1 MQAAAVFAAALIILT
16 VSAYDSNEGLYRIEG
31 TIRNN
36 IILLRVDWPNLTPVA
51 GLHSSAGTQYGEYP
65 MTGDEK
71 ASEAYGDRYMHTAQ
85 LTGNTLFDGGDDDK
99 LSEWS
104 PKTNMAEDRSGS
116 LKETLDEM
124 GLDQEEKSTA
134 NR

>member
-1 MQAAAVFAAALIILT
+1 MI
-16 VSAYDSNEGLYRIEG
+16 
-31 TIRNN
+31 
-36 IILLRVDWPNLTPVA
+36 
-51 GLHSSAGTQYGEYP
+51 
-65 MTGDEK
+65 GDEK
-71 ASEAYGDRYMHTAQ
+71 SSDAYGDSDMHTAQ
-85 LTGNTLFDGGDDDK
+85 LSENTLFDGGDEDE

-124 GLDQEEKSTA
+124 GLDQEEKSNA